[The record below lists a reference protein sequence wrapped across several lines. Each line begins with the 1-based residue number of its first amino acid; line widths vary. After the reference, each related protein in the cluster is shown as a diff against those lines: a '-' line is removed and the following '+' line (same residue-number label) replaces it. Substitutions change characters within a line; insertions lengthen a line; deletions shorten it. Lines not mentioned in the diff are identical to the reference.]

1 MVQQLY
7 ALFDPVNGEKS
18 LEQQSMTS
26 NELKTLELNFLTY
39 LFQVGPLSV
48 LLSPYSVMVSEVLY
62 NSKLY
67 YICFE
72 IILMVLSRS
81 WKRAT
86 SSCYLTKSTRWH
98 SLVSI
103 F

>member
-48 LLSPYSVMVSEVLY
+48 LLSPYSVWYLRFYTIVSCITSV
-62 NSKLY
+62 SK
-67 YICFE
+67 
-72 IILMVLSRS
+72 
-81 WKRAT
+81 
-86 SSCYLTKSTRWH
+86 
-98 SLVSI
+98 
-103 F
+103 